1 MTVQEI
7 LTFLEVFAPV
17 ELAEHWDNV
26 GLLCGDRQQPVTAV
40 LCALDVTEQ
49 VIEEAAARGAELVVA
64 HHPAI
69 FTSVS
74 RVTTDDVTG
83 RVLRAAIKHDI
94 AIICMHTNADSTW
107 GGVNDALA
115 SALFLTGVV
124 NMEGGDNRVLG
135 RVGDLPREM
144 QPREFAAYVKE
155 CLRAGG
161 VRFCDGG
168 KPIHR
173 VAVGGGACGKMMDDA
188 KAKGADAF
196 VIGDCSYDLMQ
207 RAQSIGL
214 TLVDAGH
221 FPTENPIAAVFAERI
236 VGAFPQLRTM
246 VSERHADCIQFV

>member
-7 LTFLEVFAPV
+7 LTFLEGFAPV

-26 GLLCGDRQQPVTAV
+26 GLLCGDRKHQVATV

-115 SALFLTGVV
+115 SSLFLTGVV
-124 NMEGGDNRVLG
+124 NMEGGDNRMLG

-221 FPTENPIAAVFAERI
+221 FPTENPIAAVFAEQL

>member
-7 LTFLEVFAPV
+7 LNFLEGFAPV

-124 NMEGGDNRVLG
+124 NMEGGDNRMLG

-221 FPTENPIAAVFAERI
+221 FPTENPIAAVFAEQL

>member
-7 LTFLEVFAPV
+7 LTFLEGFAPV

-83 RVLRAAIKHDI
+83 RLLRAAIKHDI

-124 NMEGGDNRVLG
+124 NMEGGDNRMLG

-221 FPTENPIAAVFAERI
+221 FPTENPIAAVFAEQI